1 MPTVTATTK
10 GQVVIPAPLRKKF
23 NIKKGT
29 KLFVSEEDGKII
41 METIS
46 EDLVNSGRGML
57 RTRGKVLKRLM
68 EDRESESF

>member
-29 KLFVSEEDGKII
+29 KLLVSEEDGKII
-41 METIS
+41 METVS

-57 RTRGKVLKRLM
+57 CTRGKVLKRLM

>member
-29 KLFVSEEDGKII
+29 KLLVSEEAGKII